1 MYQNKAMKFQKK
13 RKSITRINIE
23 TSKLTSNIS
32 YGTDVVQIFFTND
45 QPITS
50 DSIQY
55 NELIVL
61 IPSIVNE
68 NKEPVL
74 NTAVSNNVSI
84 TDIDD
89 QYKIIPWSVPE
100 NKDEQL
106 KNIETS
112 IMSNVQ
118 AEEQSIKEINST
130 EMIFMHNNDDYPRK
144 LVPVTK
150 SLTQSN
156 INQQNKSKKITL
168 TAFLS
173 QKDLLHNWK

>member
-1 MYQNKAMKFQKK
+1 
-13 RKSITRINIE
+13 
-23 TSKLTSNIS
+23 
-32 YGTDVVQIFFTND
+32 
-45 QPITS
+45 
-50 DSIQY
+50 
-55 NELIVL
+55 
-61 IPSIVNE
+61 VNE